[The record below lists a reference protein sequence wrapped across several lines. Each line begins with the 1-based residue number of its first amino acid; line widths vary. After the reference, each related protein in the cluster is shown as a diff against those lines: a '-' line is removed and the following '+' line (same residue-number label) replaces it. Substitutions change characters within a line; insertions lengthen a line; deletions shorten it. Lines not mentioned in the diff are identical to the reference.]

1 MSDNWVEV
9 IGRAC
14 RLPGANSV
22 SEFWDLLVSNKC
34 TIGEIGQ
41 DRFSTFRYLHPKSG
55 QAGKTYTF
63 RAGVLDDVWGF
74 DPSVFSLSPR
84 EATQMDPQQRL
95 LLMLVWEALEEAG
108 LPISEVAGSNI
119 GVFVGNSGS
128 DHSNRFFFDPASSD
142 SFMMTGNTLSLV
154 SNRISYVYDLHGPS
168 FTVDTACSSSLVAL
182 DLALKRL
189 QSGEIDTAIVA
200 GVNLLLSPFPFV
212 GFAAASML
220 SPQGLCRPFDED
232 ANGYVRAEGA
242 VALVLQ
248 RKAAF
253 DPKQQ
258 KSFGRIVASGINSD
272 GRTSGVALPSMDFQS
287 ALLEQLYSDVN
298 LDPNALAF
306 IEAHG
311 TGTRVGDPA
320 EAFALGQVL
329 GQKRD
334 KPLPVGSVK
343 SNLGHL
349 EPASGLVSV
358 LKSLLSL
365 EHNLLPASLHIDNP
379 NPDIPFEDLNL
390 ALNREASV
398 LEQGESI
405 RYAGINNFGFGGTNA
420 HVLVSDTKPPSA
432 AKAEMMSAIPQSGNK
447 AASDVPSDQNKPT
460 LIVLSARTEDALK
473 ALAAKSAEAI
483 AADTAADLVDWSNG
497 FGWHRS
503 LLDERL
509 SVLAQS
515 KDELT
520 KALNAFAQEEKHP
533 ALIHATAS
541 RATKAPVFVYSGN
554 GAQFAGMGLEAY
566 EQNAA
571 FAKAFDEVDA
581 LFQPLSGWSLKDKLF
596 EDSLK
601 EDLKKTSVAQPLLFA
616 VQVALTQALKASGM
630 TASGVMGH
638 SVGEVAAA
646 WACGALDLEQAV
658 AVIYWRSHH
667 QEAVAGTG
675 RMAVIKLSF
684 AETKELLTAEGF
696 DKIEI
701 SAINTDKSLTLS
713 GETKELEAFLKIARK
728 KRLAAKLLDID
739 YPFHSKAVEPIKDG
753 LIKDLAIIKPT
764 EAKLPFYSAVTG
776 TCLNGEEM
784 DGHYWWQNVRQPVQF
799 LNAVEAAFADEQTQF
814 LEIGPRAILKGYISE
829 TARDRAQIIVVA
841 ESLTQKAEKD
851 LDPVQ
856 LAMARAIANGMLFD
870 KETVFGANKPCSVA
884 LPSYPWQLKPFK
896 LRPSSEAFDIFNDKV
911 VPHALL
917 GQQIR
922 EEEHVWSTELDT
934 AQIPYLEHH
943 KVDGKVILPGAAFAE
958 MALAA
963 GQIAFGTERVEI
975 RDMDL
980 LQALPLGEDH
990 LASILTRLDTT
1001 SGVVEISSR
1010 ARLVEN
1016 EWQLHAKCRVAK
1028 IPGDVGEDF
1037 ADHEL
1042 KAPDTTL
1049 KSSPEEIEAI
1059 DAISRAYG
1067 LDFGPAFQRMTYC
1080 KHHDDDSIEL
1090 VVADRDA
1097 FTSKREELATPYALH
1112 PLDFDASFHGLNT
1125 LYESLEDSAEKMAFI
1140 PVRFG
1145 RLRILQSG
1153 VAVRSA
1159 RVHVI
1164 RSNARGIKADIDMF
1178 ADDGSV
1184 VATLRDGRFRASAL
1198 VQRQGLDRLTYF
1210 YDSLKVSSPGV
1221 DAQDAPLEAS
1231 ICTDAIKSLGL
1242 PDRTPIDDGQM
1253 LLQAA
1258 SRRGAYD
1265 ILRQFAKDDLT
1276 VSDTSLPRLTLRED
1290 LDGEL
1295 ADKDLRSRSIHR
1307 KQIFGAL
1314 IAICEQSGL
1323 VTSTDDGWTLAE
1335 DSGLPDYAQILQ
1347 MLLGENPLWSADCV
1361 MLNHTLMRMPDM
1373 LRTMQQDAE
1382 DHAQPQDLYSHDL
1395 FEQHLSSS
1403 PLSKAHVEQVHAA
1416 LKAVLDLWPEG
1427 RPLRVLEFGVGGA
1440 KLTTTILPL
1449 LEEKKGLLVSADT
1462 NKLII
1467 DRLRILFANSIHFEA
1482 VALRSDLEALEPFGP
1497 FDIVVSANGLQM
1509 MDQASAMLDPL
1520 ATLLAKDGMMLMSL
1534 SDANV
1539 YQDLVF
1545 GPATSWFDHSIDP
1558 LFPVS
1563 RYGAAEDWR
1572 SWMDE
1577 AGFAAI
1583 EMAPFANEQG
1593 EPDLSSAYLLTA
1605 TRKAPLAKEKANEE
1619 TADIPLLDA
1628 EKRTVV
1634 LLTDEQ
1640 ATTAK
1645 TLTDALAKELT
1656 APALSCFDVT
1666 NADDWKKATDLIYAS
1681 LPDDKLNVIYAA
1693 GSEDA
1698 GNASMD
1704 RLSTRLHKLADLVR
1718 TTSGIPM
1725 RLWIIAPGGYPDAK
1739 DRKSDPVQ
1747 SAVWAFG
1754 RTVSNEY
1761 DNHDVRLIDF
1771 AETLA
1776 ASDLAARLASLIQE
1790 PGEEREILLEYASQS
1805 VIRVRRGWPQ
1815 PPKQEST
1822 FGKDD
1827 GCQLYHP
1834 RTGSFDRL
1842 QWVPAKRRK
1851 PAEGEVEIEVVA
1863 AGLNFRDV
1871 MWAQGLLPEEALED
1885 GFAGPTLGFECSGRI
1900 VATGKGVS
1908 DLKVG
1913 DPVMT
1918 LAPASFA
1925 SHVTVA
1931 DSAVSKLPETVD
1943 LVAAATMP
1951 VAFLTSYYALHY
1963 LARLEEGEW
1972 VLIHGAAGAV
1982 GLAALQIA
1990 KWRGARIIATAGNDE
2005 KRDFLRML
2013 GADHVLDTRSLDF
2026 VDQVRSI
2033 TRKAD
2038 GPDQEGVDVVLN
2050 SLFGEAMERSIELV
2064 RPFGRFLELGKR
2076 DFYGNTQIGLRPFRR
2091 NISYFGIDADQLLN
2105 KQPARAKRLFSELA
2119 DLIAQDQFT
2128 QLPYRLFESADIV
2141 DAFRLMQRSGHIGK
2155 IVVKAPKPM
2164 ADPADK
2170 ASFKVNTEGHHI
2182 LVGGLGGFGI
2192 EVARW
2197 LAEQGAK
2204 SIVLTSRSGK
2214 LSDAALKL
2222 QTKLAASDCKLVVKP
2237 CDVSDPAA
2245 LESLFSDLRKE
2256 RPISGVMH
2264 MAAVLD
2270 DVLLANM
2277 TNEQIDKVLG
2287 PKVLG
2292 GDNLDLVTRK
2302 DDLDY
2307 FWLFSSVSVLMGNP
2321 GQANYVAANSYMD
2334 GLARKRQQ
2342 EGLPALAIGWG
2353 AITDVGILERD
2364 KQTAEIL
2371 ARTTGGIEFK
2381 ARQALD
2387 HLAKL
2392 LAQVP
2397 SESRLAT
2404 ITLAP
2409 MNWAYAYDNLPI
2421 FKTSAYELLK
2431 KEAAQS
2437 SRSGQQSL
2445 DVISLID
2452 GLDDVAARGEIA
2464 KILAQEV
2471 ADIFR
2476 MPVEEINLKRSL
2488 TDLGM
2493 DSLMGMELRTAA
2505 QQKLDIEIPMGA
2517 IADGT
2522 TIEDIAAK
2530 VLDRIRGDADS
2541 HLSFTEET
2549 LIHQHASNESEATSI
2564 ATKLNEMRKN
2574 DI

>member
-9 IGRAC
+9 IGRSC
-14 RLPGANSV
+14 RLPGANNV
-22 SEFWDLLVSNKC
+22 SAFWDLLVSNKC
-34 TIGEIGQ
+34 SVGEIGQ

-108 LPISEVAGSNI
+108 LPISDVAGSNI

-248 RKAAF
+248 RKEAF

-287 ALLEQLYSDVN
+287 ALLKQLYSDIN

-334 KPLPVGSVK
+334 KPLPIGSVK

-365 EHNLLPASLHIDNP
+365 ENNLLPASLHIENP

-390 ALNREASV
+390 ALNSEATV
-398 LEQGESI
+398 LKKSKDI

-420 HVLVSDTKPPSA
+420 HVLVSDTKPARP
-432 AKAEMMSAIPQSGNK
+432 AKAKPL
-447 AASDVPSDQNKPT
+447 AASTKSVGETTAEPSTPA
-460 LIVLSARTEDALK
+460 LLVLSARTEDALK
-473 ALAAKSAEAI
+473 ALAVKSVDAI
-483 AADTAADLVDWSNG
+483 AADDTANLADWSNG

-509 SVLAQS
+509 SIVAKS
-515 KDELT
+515 KLELT
-520 KALNAFAQEEKHP
+520 EALEAFAQEEKHP

-554 GAQFAGMGLEAY
+554 GAQFAGMGHEAY

-571 FAKAFDEVDA
+571 FAAAFDKVDA
-581 LFQPLSGWSLKDKLF
+581 FFLPLAGWSLKDKLF
-596 EDSLK
+596 EDNLK
-601 EDLKKTSVAQPLLFA
+601 EDLKQTSVAQPLLFA
-616 VQVALTQALKASGM
+616 VQVALTEALKASGM
-630 TASGVMGH
+630 TVSGVMGH

-646 WACGALDLEQAV
+646 WACGALDLKQAV
-658 AVIYWRSHH
+658 EVIYWRSHH

-675 RMAVIKLSF
+675 SMAVIKLSV
-684 AETKELLTAEGF
+684 AETQALLTAEGF
-696 DKIEI
+696 GKVEI

-713 GETKELEAFLKIARK
+713 GETTELEAFLKIARK
-728 KRLAAKLLDID
+728 KRLAAKMLDIN
-739 YPFHSKAVEPIKDG
+739 YPFHSNVVEPIKDG
-753 LIKDLAIIKPT
+753 LLKDLESIKPSK
-764 EAKLPFYSAVTG
+764 AKLPFYSAVTG
-776 TCLNGEEM
+776 TCLQGKEM
-784 DGHYWWQNVRQPVQF
+784 DGQYWWQNVRQPVRF
-799 LNAVEAAFADEQTQF
+799 LSAVEAAFADDQTQF
-814 LEIGPRAILKGYISE
+814 LEIGPRAILKGYIAE
-829 TARDRAQIIVVA
+829 TARDRAQTIVA
-841 ESLTQKAEKD
+841 TESLTQKTAKD

-856 LAMARAIANGMLFD
+856 LAIGRAIANGMLFD
-870 KETVFGANKPCSVA
+870 KKTVFGANKPCSVA

-963 GQIAFGTERVEI
+963 TQIAFKTDRVEI

-980 LQALPLGEDH
+980 LQALPLGEDQIS
-990 LASILTRLDTT
+990 SILTRLDTT

-1010 ARLVEN
+1010 ARLVDD

-1028 IPGDVGEDF
+1028 IPGDVGEDRS
-1037 ADHEL
+1037 DYEL
-1042 KAPDTTL
+1042 KAPDANRT
-1049 KSSPEEIEAI
+1049 SSPEEIEALY
-1059 DAISRAYG
+1059 AMSREFG
-1067 LDFGPAFQRMTYC
+1067 LDFGPAFQRITYC
-1080 KHHDDDSIEL
+1080 KRIDDAYIEL
-1090 VVADRDA
+1090 VIADRDA
-1097 FTSKREELATPYALH
+1097 FTSKREELAAPYALH
-1112 PLDFDASFHGLNT
+1112 PLDFDACFHGLNT
-1125 LYESLEDSAEKMAFI
+1125 LYESLEDGAEKMAFI
-1140 PVRFG
+1140 PVRLG

-1153 VAVRSA
+1153 VALRSA
-1159 RVHVI
+1159 RLHVI

-1178 ADDGSV
+1178 GDDGSL

-1210 YDSLKVSSPGV
+1210 YDSLKQSSPGV
-1221 DAQDAPLEAS
+1221 ETQGAPIDVAALTEAL
-1231 ICTDAIKSLGL
+1231 KGLSL
-1242 PDRTPIDDGQM
+1242 PNRAPIDDGQM

-1276 VSDTSLPRLTLRED
+1276 LSESSLPRLTVRDD
-1290 LDGEL
+1290 LDGEH
-1295 ADKDLRSRSIHR
+1295 ADEDLRSRSIHR

-1314 IAICEQSGL
+1314 VSICEQSGL
-1323 VTSTDDGWTLAE
+1323 VSASEDGLTLAE
-1335 DSGLPDYAQILQ
+1335 DSGLPEFSQILQ
-1347 MLLGENPLWSADCV
+1347 MLLSENPLWSADCV
-1361 MLNHTLMRMPDM
+1361 MLNHALMRMPEM

-1382 DHAQPQDLYSHDL
+1382 NHAQPQDLYSHDL

-1403 PLSKAHVEQVHAA
+1403 PLSEAHVAQVTAA
-1416 LKAVLDLWPEG
+1416 FKAALDLWPEG

-1440 KLTTTILPL
+1440 KLTKAILPL
-1449 LEEKKGLLVSADT
+1449 LEEKKGILISADT

-1497 FDIVVSANGLQM
+1497 FDLVVSANGLQM
-1509 MDQASAMLDPL
+1509 MDQASSMLNPL
-1520 ATLLAKDGMMLMSL
+1520 SALLAKDGMMLMSL

-1545 GPATSWFDHSIDP
+1545 GPATSWFDHSVDP
-1558 LFPVS
+1558 SFPVS
-1563 RYGAAEDWR
+1563 RFGAAKDWCN
-1572 SWMDE
+1572 WLGE
-1577 AGFAAI
+1577 AGFNAI
-1583 EMAPFANEQG
+1583 ELAPFANAQG
-1593 EPDLSSAYLLTA
+1593 EPDITGAYLLTA
-1605 TRKAPLAKEKANEE
+1605 ASKPAAKAEE
-1619 TADIPLLDA
+1619 TTDIPLLDA
-1628 EKRTVV
+1628 EHRTVV
-1634 LLTDEQ
+1634 LLTDGKDAGAKAIAE
-1640 ATTAK
+1640 ALTT
-1645 TLTDALAKELT
+1645 E
-1656 APALSCFDVT
+1656 APAPNLACFDVT
-1666 NADDWKKATDLIYAS
+1666 NADEWEKATDLICAS
-1681 LPDDKLNVIYAA
+1681 QPDDKLDVIYAA
-1693 GSEDA
+1693 GSESTEK
-1698 GNASMD
+1698 ASME
-1704 RLSTRLHKLADLVR
+1704 RLTGRLHKLTDLVR
-1718 TTSGIPM
+1718 TTSSIPM
-1725 RLWIIAPGGYPDAK
+1725 RLWIIAPGGYPGAENQ
-1739 DRKSDPVQ
+1739 KSDPVQ
-1747 SAVWAFG
+1747 NSVWAFG

-1761 DNHDVRLIDF
+1761 DNHDVRLVDF
-1771 AETLA
+1771 ADTLT
-1776 ASDLAARLASLIQE
+1776 ASDQAARLASLIQE
-1790 PGEEREILLEYASQS
+1790 PGEEREILLEDEAQS

-1815 PPKQEST
+1815 PVKQEEA

-1908 DLKVG
+1908 DLKIG

-1925 SHVTVA
+1925 SHVTVS

-2026 VDQVRSI
+2026 VDQVRAI

-2038 GPDQEGVDVVLN
+2038 GPDQEGIDVVLN

-2105 KQPARAKRLFSELA
+2105 KQPARAKRLFNELA
-2119 DLIAQDQFT
+2119 DLIAEEQFT
-2128 QLPYRLFESADIV
+2128 QLPYRLFDSADIV

-2170 ASFKVNTEGHHI
+2170 APFKVNSEGHHI

-2197 LAEQGAK
+2197 LADQGAK

-2214 LSDAALKL
+2214 LSDAALAL
-2222 QTKLAASDCKLVVKP
+2222 QTKLAASDCALVVKP

-2245 LESLFSDLRKE
+2245 LENLFAELRKE

-2277 TNEQIDKVLG
+2277 SDEQIDKVLG

-2292 GDNLDLVTRK
+2292 GDNLDMVTRK

-2342 EGLPALAIGWG
+2342 QGLPALAIGWG

-2397 SESRLAT
+2397 SESHLAT

-2409 MNWAYAYDNLPI
+2409 MNWAYAHDNLPI
-2421 FKTSAYELLK
+2421 LKTPAYELLK

-2445 DVISLID
+2445 DVSSLID

-2530 VLDRIRGDADS
+2530 VLERIRGDADNGG
-2541 HLSFTEET
+2541 LSFTEET
-2549 LIHQHASNESEATSI
+2549 LLHQHISSESDATSL
-2564 ATKLNEMRKN
+2564 ASKLNEIRKS
-2574 DI
+2574 DM

>member
-1 MSDNWVEV
+1 MK
-9 IGRAC
+9 
-14 RLPGANSV
+14 
-22 SEFWDLLVSNKC
+22 F
-34 TIGEIGQ
+34 
-41 DRFSTFRYLHPKSG
+41 
-55 QAGKTYTF
+55 
-63 RAGVLDDVWGF
+63 
-74 DPSVFSLSPR
+74 PR
-84 EATQMDPQQRL
+84 
-95 LLMLVWEALEEAG
+95 
-108 LPISEVAGSNI
+108 
-119 GVFVGNSGS
+119 
-128 DHSNRFFFDPASSD
+128 
-142 SFMMTGNTLSLV
+142 
-154 SNRISYVYDLHGPS
+154 
-168 FTVDTACSSSLVAL
+168 
-182 DLALKRL
+182 
-189 QSGEIDTAIVA
+189 
-200 GVNLLLSPFPFV
+200 
-212 GFAAASML
+212 
-220 SPQGLCRPFDED
+220 
-232 ANGYVRAEGA
+232 
-242 VALVLQ
+242 
-248 RKAAF
+248 
-253 DPKQQ
+253 
-258 KSFGRIVASGINSD
+258 
-272 GRTSGVALPSMDFQS
+272 
-287 ALLEQLYSDVN
+287 
-298 LDPNALAF
+298 
-306 IEAHG
+306 
-311 TGTRVGDPA
+311 
-320 EAFALGQVL
+320 
-329 GQKRD
+329 
-334 KPLPVGSVK
+334 
-343 SNLGHL
+343 
-349 EPASGLVSV
+349 
-358 LKSLLSL
+358 
-365 EHNLLPASLHIDNP
+365 
-379 NPDIPFEDLNL
+379 
-390 ALNREASV
+390 
-398 LEQGESI
+398 
-405 RYAGINNFGFGGTNA
+405 
-420 HVLVSDTKPPSA
+420 
-432 AKAEMMSAIPQSGNK
+432 
-447 AASDVPSDQNKPT
+447 
-460 LIVLSARTEDALK
+460 
-473 ALAAKSAEAI
+473 
-483 AADTAADLVDWSNG
+483 
-497 FGWHRS
+497 
-503 LLDERL
+503 
-509 SVLAQS
+509 
-515 KDELT
+515 
-520 KALNAFAQEEKHP
+520 
-533 ALIHATAS
+533 
-541 RATKAPVFVYSGN
+541 
-554 GAQFAGMGLEAY
+554 
-566 EQNAA
+566 
-571 FAKAFDEVDA
+571 
-581 LFQPLSGWSLKDKLF
+581 
-596 EDSLK
+596 
-601 EDLKKTSVAQPLLFA
+601 
-616 VQVALTQALKASGM
+616 
-630 TASGVMGH
+630 
-638 SVGEVAAA
+638 
-646 WACGALDLEQAV
+646 
-658 AVIYWRSHH
+658 
-667 QEAVAGTG
+667 
-675 RMAVIKLSF
+675 
-684 AETKELLTAEGF
+684 
-696 DKIEI
+696 
-701 SAINTDKSLTLS
+701 INTDKSLTLS
-713 GETKELEAFLKIARK
+713 GETEELEAFLKIARK
-728 KRLAAKLLDID
+728 KRLAAKMLDIN
-739 YPFHSKAVEPIKDG
+739 YPFHSNVVEPIKDG
-753 LIKDLAIIKPT
+753 LLKDLASIKPT
-764 EAKLPFYSAVTG
+764 KAKLPFYSAVTG
-776 TCLNGEEM
+776 TCLKGKEM
-784 DGHYWWQNVRQPVQF
+784 DGQYWWQNVRQPVRF
-799 LNAVEAAFADEQTQF
+799 LSAVEAAFADDQTQF
-814 LEIGPRAILKGYISE
+814 IEIGPRAILKGYIAE
-829 TARDRAQIIVVA
+829 TARDRAQTIVA
-841 ESLTQKAEKD
+841 TESLTQKTAKD

-856 LAMARAIANGMLFD
+856 LAIGRAIANGMLFD
-870 KETVFGANKPCSVA
+870 KKTVFGANKPCSVA

-922 EEEHVWSTELDT
+922 DEEHVWSTELDT

-963 GQIAFGTERVEI
+963 AQIAFKTDRVEI

-980 LQALPLGEDH
+980 LQALPLGEDQV
-990 LASILTRLDTT
+990 SSVLTRLDTT

-1010 ARLVEN
+1010 ARLVDD

-1028 IPGDVGEDF
+1028 IPGEVGEDCS
-1037 ADHEL
+1037 DYEL
-1042 KAPDTTL
+1042 KAPDPTL
-1049 KSSPEEIEAI
+1049 TSSPEKIEALY
-1059 DAISRAYG
+1059 AISREFG
-1067 LDFGPAFQRMTYC
+1067 LDFGPAFQRMTNCERHGDEY
-1080 KHHDDDSIEL
+1080 IEL
-1090 VVADRDA
+1090 VIADRDA
-1097 FTSKREELATPYALH
+1097 FTSKREELAAPYALH
-1112 PLDFDASFHGLNT
+1112 PLDFDACFHGLNT
-1125 LYESLEDSAEKMAFI
+1125 LYESLEEDAEKMAFI

-1153 VAVRSA
+1153 EAVRSA

-1178 ADDGSV
+1178 GDDGSL

-1210 YDSLKVSSPGV
+1210 YDSLKLSSPGV
-1221 DAQDAPLEAS
+1221 KAQGTPIDAVTLAKALKAL
-1231 ICTDAIKSLGL
+1231 TL
-1242 PDRTPIDDGQM
+1242 PDRASIDDGQM

-1265 ILRQFAKDDLT
+1265 ILRRFAKDDLT
-1276 VSDTSLPRLTLRED
+1276 LSESSLPRLSTRDD
-1290 LDGEL
+1290 LDGEH
-1295 ADKDLRSRSIHR
+1295 ADEDLRSRSIHR

-1314 IAICEQSGL
+1314 VSICEQSGL
-1323 VTSTDDGWTLAE
+1323 VSASGDGLTLAE
-1335 DSGLPDYAQILQ
+1335 DSGLPEFSQILQ
-1347 MLLGENPLWSADCV
+1347 MLLSENPLWSADCV
-1361 MLNHTLMRMPDM
+1361 MLNHALMRMPEM
-1373 LRTMQQDAE
+1373 LRTMQQGAE

-1403 PLSKAHVEQVHAA
+1403 PLSEAHVAQVTASFKAA
-1416 LKAVLDLWPEG
+1416 LDLWPEG

-1440 KLTTTILPL
+1440 KLTKAILPL
-1449 LEEKKGLLVSADT
+1449 LEEKKGILVSADT

-1482 VALRSDLEALEPFGP
+1482 VALRSDLEALEPFGS
-1497 FDIVVSANGLQM
+1497 FDLVVSANGLQM
-1509 MDQASAMLDPL
+1509 MDQASSMLTPL
-1520 ATLLAKDGMMLMSL
+1520 ADLLAKDGMMLMSL

-1545 GPATSWFDHSIDP
+1545 GPATSWFDHSVDP
-1558 LFPVS
+1558 SFPVS
-1563 RYGAAEDWR
+1563 RFGAAKDWCGWL
-1572 SWMDE
+1572 SE
-1577 AGFAAI
+1577 AGFGSI
-1583 EMAPFANEQG
+1583 EMAPFANAQG
-1593 EPDLSSAYLLTA
+1593 EPDLSGAYLLTA
-1605 TRKAPLAKEKANEE
+1605 ASKTAAQAEE
-1619 TADIPLLDA
+1619 TSDIPLLDA
-1628 EKRTVV
+1628 EPRTVV
-1634 LLTDEQ
+1634 LLADGKDKMAQ
-1640 ATTAK
+1640 AITE
-1645 TLTDALAKELT
+1645 ALASGAAT
-1656 APALSCFDVT
+1656 PALSSFDVL
-1666 NADDWKKATDLIYAS
+1666 NADEWEKATDLICTS
-1681 LPDDKLNVIYAA
+1681 QPDDKLNVIYAA
-1693 GSEDA
+1693 GSDSTEK
-1698 GNASMD
+1698 ASMD
-1704 RLSTRLHKLADLVR
+1704 RLAGRLHKLADLVR
-1718 TTSGIPM
+1718 TTSNIQM
-1725 RLWIIAPGGYPDAK
+1725 RLWIIAPGGYPGAENQ
-1739 DRKSDPVQ
+1739 KSDPVQ

-1761 DNHDVRLIDF
+1761 DNHDVRLVDC
-1771 AETLA
+1771 ADTLT
-1776 ASDLAARLASLIQE
+1776 ASDQAARLASLIQE
-1790 PGEEREILLEYASQS
+1790 PGEEREILLEDKAQS

-1815 PPKQEST
+1815 PAKQEST
-1822 FGKDD
+1822 FGEDD

-1842 QWVPAKRRK
+1842 KWIPAKRRK

-1885 GFAGPTLGFECSGRI
+1885 GFAGPTLGFECSGRV

-1908 DLKVG
+1908 DLKIG

-1925 SHVTVA
+1925 SHVTVS

-2026 VDQVRSI
+2026 VDQVRAI

-2105 KQPARAKRLFSELA
+2105 KQPARAKRLFNELA
-2119 DLIAQDQFT
+2119 DLIAEEQFT
-2128 QLPYRLFESADIV
+2128 QLPYRLFDSADIV

-2170 ASFKVNTEGHHI
+2170 APFKVNSEGHHI

-2197 LAEQGAK
+2197 LADQGAK

-2214 LSDAALKL
+2214 LSDAALAL
-2222 QTKLAASDCKLVVKP
+2222 QTKLAASDCALVVKP

-2245 LESLFSDLRKE
+2245 LESLFAELRKE

-2277 TNEQIDKVLG
+2277 SDEQIDKVLG

-2292 GDNLDLVTRK
+2292 GDNLDMVTRK

-2307 FWLFSSVSVLMGNP
+2307 FWLFSSVSVLMGTP

-2397 SESRLAT
+2397 SESHLAT

-2409 MNWAYAYDNLPI
+2409 MNWAYAHDNLPI
-2421 FKTSAYELLK
+2421 LKTPAYELLK

-2445 DVISLID
+2445 DVSSLID

-2530 VLDRIRGDADS
+2530 VLERIRGDADS
-2541 HLSFTEET
+2541 GLSFTEET
-2549 LIHQHASNESEATSI
+2549 LLHQHVSNESEATI
-2564 ATKLNEMRKN
+2564 VATKLNEMRKS
-2574 DI
+2574 DM